1 MAQFSQ
7 GFLSSLGRPA
17 MAESLFGLGATIG
30 GLPGQRK
37 QQQKQQAFNQLM
49 QQGQQAMAS
58 GDAAALARIGQ
69 QLAAAGY
76 QKEAQQ
82 LSQASREASEKAKRV
97 SAGQALLSGVP
108 SRMRQGAGT
117 LAQQGLIEQAMEAQ
131 GLAQARQIDK
141 GKQALATFAS
151 ARGMQM
157 SDPRAREGFFRIA
170 RAYEVPMDQATTIY
184 ENFTKTGGE
193 DRTTKGEVVIRDS
206 QGNLFTRAS
215 QYDERGRGREVILP
229 FPGSPK
235 EPVGALTIVSGTT
248 GAGAFDRPGL
258 AGQTTEEQDFNQA
271 RVAAVVQLPSLRRSA
286 KNVREAIDLLESGDV
301 TTGGFVR
308 RMSRGLTDFLGKTPK
323 DIGEFE
329 TRLGDIVLA
338 RLESFTGAIS
348 EGERNFLIEQIG
360 NYQAS
365 GESNL
370 GRLKVLLEQA
380 EDLMRDGMALATAK
394 DFASYQRSLTQPDLS
409 FIPEA
414 ERQDAMEA
422 FQRGEVTVQELRGMY

>member
-58 GDAAALARIGQ
+58 GDAAALASIGQ

-76 QKEAQQ
+76 QQEAQQ

-157 SDPRAREGFFRIA
+157 SDPKAREGFFRIA
-170 RAYEVPMDQATTIY
+170 RAYEVPMDQATAIY
-184 ENFTKTGGE
+184 ENFTKTSG

-215 QYDERGRGREVILP
+215 QYDERGMGREVILP

-235 EPVGALTIVSGTT
+235 KPVGALTIVSGTT

-258 AGQTTEEQDFNQA
+258 AGETTQEQDFNQA

-338 RLESFTGAIS
+338 RLQAFTGAIS
-348 EGERNFLIEQIG
+348 NAEREFLIEQIG
-360 NYQAS
+360 SYQAS

-380 EDLMRDGMALATAK
+380 EDLMRDGISLATAE

-414 ERQDAMEA
+414 ERQEAMEA

>member
-1 MAQFSQ
+1 
-7 GFLSSLGRPA
+7 
-17 MAESLFGLGATIG
+17 
-30 GLPGQRK
+30 
-37 QQQKQQAFNQLM
+37 M
-49 QQGQQAMAS
+49 QQGQKAMAS
-58 GDAAALARIGQ
+58 GDAAALASIGQ
-69 QLAAAGY
+69 QLAARGY

-82 LSQASREASEKAKRV
+82 LTQASREASEKAKRV

-117 LAQQGLIEQAMEAQ
+117 LAEQGLIEQAMEAQ

-157 SDPRAREGFFRIA
+157 SDPKAREGFFRIA
-170 RAYEVPMDQATTIY
+170 KAYEVPIDQANAIY
-184 ENFTKTGGE
+184 ENFTQASG

-215 QYDERGRGREVILP
+215 QYDEQGRGREVILP

-235 EPVGALTIVSGTT
+235 KPVGNLTIVSGTT

-258 AGQTTEEQDFNQA
+258 AGETTEEQKFNEA

-286 KNVREAIDLLESGDV
+286 KNIRESIDLLESGDV

-360 NYQAS
+360 SYQAS

-380 EDLMRDGMALATAK
+380 EDLIQDGIELGSAEDL
-394 DFASYQRSLTQPDLS
+394 ASYQKSLMQPDLS

-414 ERQDAMEA
+414 ERQEAMEA
-422 FQRGEVTVQELRGMY
+422 FQRGEVTVQELKGMY

>member
-58 GDAAALARIGQ
+58 GDAAALASIGQ

-82 LSQASREASEKAKRV
+82 LSQASREVSEKAKRV

-157 SDPRAREGFFRIA
+157 SDPKAREGFFRIA
-170 RAYEVPMDQATTIY
+170 RAYEVPMDQATAIY
-184 ENFTKTGGE
+184 ENFTKTSG

-229 FPGSPK
+229 FPGSPQ

-414 ERQDAMEA
+414 ERQEAMEA